1 MNYCAYCGARIDD
14 GASFCPNCGARIEKA
29 ESFTK
34 SEPIDS
40 AFTGGSDYSAP
51 RRDYTGSTAI
61 AVLAFLVWP
70 AGLICWLA
78 WKDTQPGKANSAL
91 KGLWVRLCFDIPLA
105 GIIGYFIFKDTRP
118 DFAKAGIIAAIVG
131 FAIGFV
137 WGIIFGIYYI
147 AALESAIG
155 GSYAL
160 APLVLL

>member
-34 SEPIDS
+34 GEPIDS

-51 RRDYTGSTAI
+51 RRDYTGSTGV
-61 AVLAFLVWP
+61 AVLAFLIP
-70 AGLICWLA
+70 LAGLICWLV

-91 KGLWVRLCFDIPLA
+91 KGLWAHLCCFYIPLA

-131 FAIGFV
+131 IVINFVVGIFIG
-137 WGIIFGIYYI
+137 IYI
-147 AALESAIG
+147 AALEGIMG